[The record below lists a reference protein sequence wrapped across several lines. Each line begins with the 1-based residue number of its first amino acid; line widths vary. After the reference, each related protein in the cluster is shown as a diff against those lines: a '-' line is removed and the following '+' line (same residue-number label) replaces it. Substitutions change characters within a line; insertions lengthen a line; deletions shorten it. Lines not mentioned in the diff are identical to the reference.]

1 MKQAVPGT
9 CQRNKQIFLLRG
21 GKQLPDYRQDLL
33 NHSPA
38 FLNEIIQ
45 AAEIIFRYHFALPLS
60 LPVYAGLREN
70 APGIASAQSPK
81 GESN

>member
-1 MKQAVPGT
+1 
-9 CQRNKQIFLLRG
+9 
-21 GKQLPDYRQDLL
+21 L